1 MMRFR
6 HIGGFV
12 MLTVL
17 FISVLACGE
26 EPPPPKPKLVTVI
39 TKPISRPESKR
50 APVESSAPH
59 RQTTVT
65 PKPQPEELE
74 SKNIKQAPVTQLP
87 PGFEADKDLKP
98 PSLSKAPKNFG
109 SVPVPEVVVK
119 KEGQMAAAATGRPD
133 TPAATPALGVVAGNG
148 KKNSQYDP
156 GNRVDPFSPLLKTE
170 QEAAPVKPKEP
181 EVPKRVLTPLEKM
194 NLSQIKLVA
203 VVLMENEA
211 LAMVEEATGKG
222 YEVRLGTYMGQNG
235 GRVTEIRPNSI
246 IVKERVADF
255 RGRKSD
261 RFQEIKIQKT
271 ENGE

>member
-1 MMRFR
+1 
-6 HIGGFV
+6 

-17 FISVLACGE
+17 CISVLACGE
-26 EPPPPKPKLVTVI
+26 EPPPPKPKPVTVI
-39 TKPISRPESKR
+39 TKPISRPEPKQTSVQQPSASPGQRAVTSKPH
-50 APVESSAPH
+50 PVE
-59 RQTTVT
+59 T
-65 PKPQPEELE
+65 E
-74 SKNIKQAPVTQLP
+74 SKNITQAPITQLP
-87 PGFEADKDLKP
+87 PGFEANTDLKP
-98 PSLSKAPKNFG
+98 PSLSKAPMN
-109 SVPVPEVVVK
+109 SAPVPVAEILVK
-119 KEGQMAAAATGRPD
+119 KEGQMAAAATEHPDTGKKAARPD
-133 TPAATPALGVVAGNG
+133 SLGAVAQKSETG
-148 KKNSQYDP
+148 KYDP
-156 GNRVDPFSPLLKTE
+156 GNRVDPFSPLLKSERET
-170 QEAAPVKPKEP
+170 APVKPKEP
-181 EVPKRVLTPLEKM
+181 EAPKRVLTPLEKM

-203 VVLMENEA
+203 VVLMESEA